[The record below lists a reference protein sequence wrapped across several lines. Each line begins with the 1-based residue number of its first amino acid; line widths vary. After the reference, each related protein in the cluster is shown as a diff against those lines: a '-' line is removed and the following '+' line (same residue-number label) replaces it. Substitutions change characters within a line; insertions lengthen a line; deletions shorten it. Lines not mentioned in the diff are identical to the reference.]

1 VPLLHRP
8 GEAEAFVRPLGHLPR
23 VPRVLVVPWEA
34 TEEGAAV
41 RPVLAQIR
49 DDRNQPPTPFRF
61 MVVDLDAGDAGEV
74 IGRFR
79 DYPPAERYLERLH
92 DEQER
97 A

>member
-1 VPLLHRP
+1 
-8 GEAEAFVRPLGHLPR
+8 
-23 VPRVLVVPWEA
+23 
-34 TEEGAAV
+34 V
-41 RPVLAQIR
+41 RPVLAHVA

-79 DYPPAERYLERLH
+79 NYLDAERYLERLH